1 MPGDASPDA
10 PRFLDSGVAGMVNT
24 AQESMSPGGSH
35 KPLIDV
41 SRAVSGETT
50 FHFHNTGRC
59 KLFDGNN
66 GYNGYIIS
74 EW

>member
-1 MPGDASPDA
+1 
-10 PRFLDSGVAGMVNT
+10 MVNT

-41 SRAVSGETT
+41 ARAASGERT

-66 GYNGYIIS
+66 GYDGYIVG

>member
-50 FHFHNTGRC
+50 FIS
-59 KLFDGNN
+59 
-66 GYNGYIIS
+66 IILDVANCS
-74 EW
+74 MVTMVIMVT